1 MANTTNYNWETPDD
15 TDLVKDGAAAIR
27 TLGSS
32 IDTTTK
38 ALNPETTLGD
48 IAYRSATSNT
58 NTRLPIG
65 SNGQILGV
73 SAGVPAWIN
82 NDQGDITEVQ
92 AGVGIS
98 IASGTGPIPVI
109 TNSSTDLI
117 TTAGDLLYG
126 TAADT
131 VARLGIGTAGQVL
144 KVNSGATAPEWG
156 TAASGSTFV
165 GCSLYDTAANLSVAN
180 ATTTLITW
188 NSEYFDSDAF
198 HSTSSNTGRITIPS
212 GKGGKYLFVWNQLAG
227 NPVASKGYNYR
238 LYKNGSQI
246 RYVETQSGAL
256 TTGYQYWTSTWL
268 VDAVATDYF
277 ECYVT
282 QSSGGSVNYNFDGL
296 AAGLS
301 NFSCTY
307 LGA

>member
-48 IAYRSATSNT
+48 IAYRSSTSNT

-92 AGVGIS
+92 AGTGIS
-98 IASGTGPIPVI
+98 VASGTGPIPVV
-109 TNSSTDLI
+109 TNTVATAYDAKGDLI
-117 TTAGDLLYG
+117 VG
-126 TAADT
+126 TGADT
-131 VARLGIGTAGQVL
+131 FSRLAVGTNGHTLVADSAQ
-144 KVNSGATAPEWG
+144 ATGVKWAAP
-156 TAASGSTFV
+156 ASGVTFAGV
-165 GCSLYDTAANLSVAN
+165 SCYNTPNNQSLSNNTYTV
-180 ATTTLITW
+180 ITW
-188 NSEYFDSDAF
+188 DSEDFDTDGY
-198 HSTSSNTGRITIPS
+198 HSTSSNTSRITIPS
-212 GKGGKYLFVWNQLAG
+212 GKGGKYLFNGGIYFDNAQATGFRELA
-227 NPVASKGYNYR
+227 
-238 LYKNGSQI
+238 LYKNGTKFRAFFAATPGGGTTAYPAPQVNI
-246 RYVETQSGAL
+246 VVE
-256 TTGYQYWTSTWL
+256 
-268 VDAVATDYF
+268 AVATDYF
-277 ECYVT
+277 QLYARQNSGTNLT
-282 QSSGGSVNYNFDGL
+282 QYFDEGCWFQ
-296 AAGLS
+296 A
-301 NFSCTY
+301 TY